1 MRSRMTLETGTKQG
15 YAMHGQDR
23 KRVAEVL
30 ADGGLANYPRRV
42 EMLWLSGLREGSG

>member
-1 MRSRMTLETGTKQG
+1 MS

-30 ADGGLANYPRRV
+30 ADWTGEYPRRV
-42 EMLWLSGLREGSG
+42 EMLWLSGLSEGSG